1 MTGRCRPSPPP
12 KTAITIGP
20 DRGVRGQKR
29 SSRCGEGATNSALG
43 RQPGLRRAVA
53 PLGLLGSLCLL
64 WPLSVSADARPLPED
79 PTATAPSPA
88 AESLRFDLEK
98 AVRLRQQRGWTI
110 DRAEVEAMLPD
121 ALLSLCR
128 VPLAA
133 RFEARA
139 ALGRMLAE
147 AGGDP
152 ASRFR
157 AGERDLEVL
166 APALQLKRVLLLLDR
181 AAAAAETDCPFY
193 LEPRADFSGRQRDA
207 LGLTLHAEGGGLFSF
222 GQRQGRYHIGGGGA
236 GRLSVGAA
244 LTPLWHMRVG
254 AELGGAALVDRSLNA
269 NAVQVDFLMAVPIA
283 LRRTFGPALLD
294 LEAAFVTLGMPGYS
308 PSQRFGGRA
317 ALLVG
322 FSTLRVRG
330 ILPWTGAVLMVE
342 GIAPS
347 GGEPWLWSLRAG
359 IRIGFSLQPGGDD

>member
-12 KTAITIGP
+12 KAPIATGP
-20 DRGVRGQKR
+20 DRGPQAHRGSPR
-29 SSRCGEGATNSALG
+29 VGAGATRLAGGRLLG
-43 RQPGLRRAVA
+43 RRRVGG
-53 PLGLLGSLCLL
+53 PLCLL
-64 WPLSVSADARPLPED
+64 VPLCLVWPLSVSADDRPLPEA
-79 PTATAPSPA
+79 PTATSVSPA
-88 AESLRFDLEK
+88 AEALRFDLEK

-139 ALGRMLAE
+139 TLERLLAE

-166 APALQLKRVLLLLDR
+166 APALELRRVLLLFER

-236 GRLSVGAA
+236 GRLSVGTA
-244 LTPLWHMRVG
+244 LTPLWHLRVG
-254 AELGGAALVDRSLNA
+254 AELGGAALVDRNLNA
-269 NAVQVDFLMAVPIA
+269 SAVQVDFLMALPIA
-283 LRRTFGPALLD
+283 LRRTFGPWLLD

-308 PSQRFGGRA
+308 PTQRFGGRA

-330 ILPWTGAVLMVE
+330 LLPWTGAVLMVE
-342 GIAPS
+342 GIAPAGS
-347 GGEPWLWSLRAG
+347 EPWLWSLRAG